1 MKKQFIAIAV
11 IGIIAGMTGCGNA
24 DSSSS
29 SSASSAPAA
38 SSAVTETTAART
50 TESTTAAAETSAP
63 KTTETVKTTEPET
76 TTSAEA
82 EIPEKGPAPTIQE
95 AREIIDALE
104 FADKLA
110 IGVALEQDDEKVYT
124 DDNGTVYHKVTD
136 ANFTSV
142 DDVKAF
148 MYDHFTDDQISE
160 VYFYFFSGESPKF
173 IDTEDGFYTEYRPIG
188 GIYSFTDREPRIE
201 DTFADGYSIFAESN
215 DYGGIIEIEIAV
227 IRQDDKWKICM
238 NR

>member
-1 MKKQFIAIAV
+1 MKKRFIAIAV
-11 IGIIAGMTGCGNA
+11 IGIIAGMTGCGST

-29 SSASSAPAA
+29 SSAPAA
-38 SSAVTETTAART
+38 SSAVTETTAAGT
-50 TESTTAAAETSAP
+50 TESTTASAETSAP
-63 KTTETVKTTEPET
+63 KTTETAKTTEPESST
-76 TTSAEA
+76 AAEA
-82 EIPEKGPAPTIQE
+82 EIPEKAPAPTIQE
-95 AREIIDALE
+95 AREIIDALA

-110 IGVALEQDDEKVYT
+110 IGTALEQDDEKIYT

-142 DDVKAF
+142 NDVKAF

-160 VYFYFFSGESPKF
+160 VYSGFFSGESPKF
-173 IDTEDGFYTEYRPIG
+173 IDTEDGLYTEYRPIG

-201 DTFADGYSIFAESN
+201 ETFADGYSIFAESN
-215 DYGGIIEIEIAV
+215 DYGSVIEVEIVV

-238 NR
+238 KR